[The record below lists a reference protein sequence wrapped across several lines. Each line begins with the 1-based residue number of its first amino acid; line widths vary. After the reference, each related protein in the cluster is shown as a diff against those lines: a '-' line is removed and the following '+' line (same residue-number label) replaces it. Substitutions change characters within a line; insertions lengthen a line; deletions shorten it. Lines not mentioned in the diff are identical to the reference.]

1 MEARVRF
8 PNIAPVGA
16 KDCSMSL
23 PLEHKLDTYFRRIT
37 LTKNDWCQ
45 DRAPSIE
52 RSIS

>member
-1 MEARVRF
+1 
-8 PNIAPVGA
+8 
-16 KDCSMSL
+16 MSFA
-23 PLEHKLDTYFRRIT
+23 LEHKLDTYFRRIT